1 MPKAPQE
8 HVYRP
13 VQRFRRLFFFEIGA
27 FLLLIARLVFLQFW
41 EDTRYSLLSQKNC
54 VRFVPILPQRG
65 NILDK
70 EGKALAANVSSYR
83 LFLENSFK
91 ERREEILTLLQKEI
105 PLSKTAVQ
113 SLREECNKKPHLS
126 LILVQDALSWEQVSR
141 LVFLQSRYSEL
152 HITLGYARSYPYEEL
167 FGAVTGYIGA
177 PESQE
182 AALETLARH
191 PDYRVGKAGMER
203 TFNSLLLGS
212 AGFRKVEIDATG
224 RVVRQLEHSPAVRG
238 TDLKTTLDAPLQ
250 SFVYALLKPYKA
262 ASCVIIEVPSGA
274 IRCLVSVPS
283 YAPTAL
289 SQGESGAWRR
299 VLQDPE
305 HPLLARATAGQY
317 PPASTFKIVTLL
329 AALEAGF
336 SPQEKVFCP
345 GYLELGTHKFHCW
358 HKTGHGALTMAEAMH
373 NSCDVYFF
381 SLAKRLGLN
390 KMTEVARKLGLGEI
404 AGVLYGE
411 AAGLIPSRAWKLLRQ
426 KESWSVADTILIAI
440 GQGPI
445 LVTPLQLAILVA
457 HVANKGQRV
466 HPTLEIK
473 EEDEDTKDL
482 GFRPETIEF
491 LKKTLIETC
500 TIGTGRRAQTED
512 PTVVVAGKTGTAQVR
527 RISARDRERN
537 KTDTGD
543 RSWEERD
550 HALFV
555 GYASRGEKAT
565 PKYAIALVVEH
576 GGKGGGVAAPLAK
589 QIFERLLPPIV
600 PKE

>member
-1 MPKAPQE
+1 
-8 HVYRP
+8 
-13 VQRFRRLFFFEIGA
+13 
-27 FLLLIARLVFLQFW
+27 LIARLAFLQFW

-54 VRFVPILPQRG
+54 VRFVPLLPQRG

-70 EGKALAANVSSYR
+70 EGKTLAVNVSSYR
-83 LFLENSFK
+83 LFIENPIK
-91 ERREEILTLLQKEI
+91 ARREEILALLQKEI
-105 PLSKTAVQ
+105 TLSETAVQ
-113 SLREECNKKPHLS
+113 SLQEECDKRPYLS
-126 LILVQDALSWEQVSR
+126 LILVQDALSWEQISR

-152 HITLGYARSYPYEEL
+152 HLTLGYTRSYPYEEL
-167 FGAVTGYIGA
+167 FGTVTGYIGA

-191 PDYRVGKAGMER
+191 PDYRVGKAGIER
-203 TFNSLLLGS
+203 TFNSSLQGS

-238 TDLKTTLDAPLQ
+238 ADLKTTLDASLQ

-262 ASCVIIEVPSGA
+262 ASCAVIEVPSGA

-289 SQGESGAWRR
+289 SQGESSAWRM
-299 VLQDPE
+299 VLQDPA

-358 HKTGHGALTMAEAMH
+358 HKTGHGALTMAEAVYS
-373 NSCDVYFF
+373 SCDVYFF
-381 SLAKRLGLN
+381 SLARRLGLN
-390 KMTEVARKLGLGEI
+390 KMTEVARKLGLGET

-457 HVANKGQRV
+457 HIANKGQQV
-466 HPTLEIK
+466 CPTLEIEGK
-473 EEDEDTKDL
+473 DKNAKDL
-482 GFRPETIEF
+482 GFHPETIEF
-491 LKKTLIETC
+491 LQKTLIETC
-500 TIGTGRRAQTED
+500 TIGTGRRAQPEN
-512 PTVVVAGKTGTAQVR
+512 PTIVVAGKTGTAQVR

-537 KTDTGD
+537 KTDTRD
-543 RSWEERD
+543 RPWEERD

-565 PKYAIALVVEH
+565 PKYAIALVIEH
-576 GGKGGGVAAPLAK
+576 GGKGGSVAAPLAK
-589 QIFERLLPPIV
+589 QIFERLFPPII